1 MHCVGCAAP
10 RGRRVSAGPAPRS
23 ARWEPTSHSSIEQ
36 PAPSCPGA
44 AASAPRARCCTCCRC
59 SPPAAAGGAALPI
72 ILMATGLGLIV
83 SAVWAAALGQTLVAC
98 IFGLFAGFWWSYA
111 VLVLGLD
118 HNWFAIPPGDVTHT
132 IALFQITWAVV
143 FGVLALATL
152 RLPLAF
158 TAVVVLVVVALVL
171 LVIGTLHTDA
181 TLTKAAG

>member
-10 RGRRVSAGPAPRS
+10 RGRRGRAGPAPRS
-23 ARWEPTSHSSIEQ
+23 ARWEPKSHSSIEQ

-44 AASAPRARCCTCCRC
+44 RGSAPRARCCTCCRC

-118 HNWFAIPPGDVTHT
+118 HNWFAIPPGD
-132 IALFQITWAVV
+132 
-143 FGVLALATL
+143 
-152 RLPLAF
+152 
-158 TAVVVLVVVALVL
+158 
-171 LVIGTLHTDA
+171 
-181 TLTKAAG
+181 